1 MTNPH
6 QKTEIPFD
14 AAHRHNFL
22 LLNNNNDEV
31 GDARQFE
38 TAQIIEEESK
48 RSIINTSLKQDPME
62 TRRNLL
68 NQINYFSTIGPN
80 KSKSPA
86 PIMHHPVQKKRLQ
99 SNIRVEESEG
109 DSKLSKFPLNTEA
122 MITPNYKQV
131 KSTTNKVSKGNKMM
145 QIEMMN

>member
-14 AAHRHNFL
+14 AAYRHNFL

-68 NQINYFSTIGPN
+68 N
-80 KSKSPA
+80 
-86 PIMHHPVQKKRLQ
+86 
-99 SNIRVEESEG
+99 
-109 DSKLSKFPLNTEA
+109 
-122 MITPNYKQV
+122 
-131 KSTTNKVSKGNKMM
+131 
-145 QIEMMN
+145 